1 MSEFDRIATT
11 AERIRLAME
20 AAGKRQADLV
30 RETGIDKGALSHYLK
45 GKYKPKQD
53 VVYKL
58 AKALDV
64 SVSYLIGQAEN
75 PDDYD
80 TLDSH
85 KSSLFR
91 ERVSRII
98 AEADTDFLISEFG
111 TIHPFK
117 KTLDGTAF
125 ISFDKADEIASSLGV
140 SLNYLIGIT
149 DDPDDGGP
157 NPAAILAFEKWGEQ
171 VKKETLQEKERIER
185 EVPDK
190 IKGAQAVLLAKAME
204 ICKDTADLDEAQ
216 QLHELEL
223 MPSRI
228 GCIIDFLEAN
238 KHFLHKN
245 MPGMIPQDE

>member
-1 MSEFDRIATT
+1 MDRIMLSRKKAGLTQQQLAKAIGVQRAVISKYENGT
-11 AERIRLAME
+11 IVPSIAQIGRI
-20 AAGKRQADLV
+20 
-30 RETGIDKGALSHYLK
+30 
-45 GKYKPKQD
+45 
-53 VVYKL
+53 

-117 KTLDGTAF
+117 KMLDGTAF

-157 NPAAILAFEKWGEQ
+157 DPTAILAFEKWGEQ
-171 VKKETLQEKERIER
+171 ARKETLQEKERIER
-185 EVPDK
+185 ESPDK
-190 IKGAQAVLLAKAME
+190 INGAQAVLLAKAME

-216 QLHELEL
+216 QLYELEI
-223 MPSRI
+223 MPARI

-238 KHFLHKN
+238 KHFLRKN

>member
-1 MSEFDRIATT
+1 MSEYDRIATT
-11 AERIRLAME
+11 ADRIRLAME

-58 AKALDV
+58 AKALNV
-64 SVSYLIGQAEN
+64 SVSYLIGQTDDPDEN
-75 PDDYD
+75 Y

-85 KSSLFR
+85 KASLFR
-91 ERVSRII
+91 ERVSRVI

-117 KTLDGTAF
+117 KLLDGTAA
-125 ISFDKADEIASSLGV
+125 IAFDKADEIASTLGV

-149 DDPDDGGP
+149 DDPDDDGP
-157 NPAAILAFEKWGEQ
+157 NPAAILAFEMWGKQ
-171 VKKETLQEKERIER
+171 LRKETLQEKECIER
-185 EVPDK
+185 EMPDK
-190 IKGAQAVLLAKAME
+190 IHAAQTALLEKTME

-216 QLHELEL
+216 QLHEMEL

-228 GCIIDFLEAN
+228 GCIVDFLEAN
-238 KHFLHKN
+238 KQFLRKN
-245 MPGMIPQDE
+245 MPGMIPRDE